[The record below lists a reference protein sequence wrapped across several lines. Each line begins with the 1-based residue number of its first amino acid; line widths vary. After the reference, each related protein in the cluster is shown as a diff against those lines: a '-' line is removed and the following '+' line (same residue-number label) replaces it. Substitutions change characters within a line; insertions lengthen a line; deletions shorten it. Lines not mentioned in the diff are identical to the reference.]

1 MSIVRK
7 GVKGAS
13 LVAGGIALTQKADI
27 EKNLNTLTKVAGL
40 NMIQNHVQHEQSMQ
54 MAQQIQAGQQ
64 QLVEVTYEGF
74 GMLADGMND
83 GFNHISGQIAGGF
96 NHLSGQVD
104 GLHNSLQ
111 DAAVC
116 ILKGIGQVDKN
127 NAIRSDQMIEQIA
140 RTETKIVEAAN
151 EMQKAVIAKLKES
164 IGAQNLQNRM
174 TASPDSV
181 KAEEKVEKGAK
192 FLVAYKGS
200 KEKNTKYLEQA
211 LEQYNKAYSK
221 DPFNV
226 DAVFYSNWLKNKL
239 GISGWAE
246 GYKELFDKI
255 KVELNEENERV
266 ARAKTIAYRASV
278 SCPVDLIDAIESKLV
293 IDFYPFAKRELEGED
308 PTLRSKE
315 QDSLLIRLDA
325 IKLAA
330 LFLSKTKE
338 NKIKVKQTKTGLNWF
353 STCAKKWGTNEFYAE
368 ALQISDLMEVPATKC
383 YSHHL
388 EKFQSDKLSIIDD
401 ISSGIKNFKNK

>member
-13 LVAGGIALTQKADI
+13 LVAGGIALTQKSDI

-54 MAQQIQAGQQ
+54 MSQQIQAGQQ

-83 GFNHISGQIAGGF
+83 GFNHISGQIEGGF
-96 NHLSGQVD
+96 NHISGQVN

-111 DAAVC
+111 VAAV
-116 ILKGIGQVDKN
+116 GIVNEIGRVDEN
-127 NAIRSDQMIEQIA
+127 NAIRSHQMIEQIE
-140 RTETKIVEAAN
+140 RTETKIVEAAK

-164 IGAQNLQNRM
+164 IDAQNLQNRM

-226 DAVFYSNWLKNKL
+226 DAVFYSNLLKNKL

-278 SCPVDLIDAIESKLV
+278 SCPIDLIDAVESKLV
-293 IDFYPFAKRELEGED
+293 IDFYPFAKQQLEGED
-308 PTLRSKE
+308 PTLRSEDK
-315 QDSLLIRLDA
+315 DSLLITLDA

-338 NKIKVKQTKTGLNWF
+338 NKIVVKETKTGLNWF

-368 ALQISDLMEVPATKC
+368 ALQISDLMEVPATRC

-388 EKFQSDKLSIIDD
+388 EKFHSEKLSIIDD
-401 ISSGIKNFKNK
+401 ISSGIKNFEK